1 MNTPFSVASALP
13 TQRDERLIRRKA
25 AALRA
30 AHIRSLIRRLGAAFG
45 GPRADVGAVVP
56 GTAGAR
62 RA

>member
-1 MNTPFSVASALP
+1 MNTPSSFASALP
-13 TQRDERLIRRKA
+13 TQRDARLIRRKA

-30 AHIRSLIRRLGAAFG
+30 AHIRSLIRRMGAAFG
-45 GPRADVGAVVP
+45 SLRAALSAIAP